1 MMGQGG
7 CIDTQEH
14 WRALSYQKEY
24 GCNFR
29 SVSTLRT
36 RKRRHITGD
45 AGTREELSR
54 RHANAKT
61 GRRQSCRENAIVVS
75 VAEEKFTEVVYAG
88 TEKKTIFRK
97 GVAFA
102 AGKTGI
108 RKGKSG
114 TATVE
119 AALILPMVML
129 AILAVLSIIR
139 ITGTYER
146 MQHALNQVAED
157 MSQYSYLYA
166 VSGLKGKHDALV
178 DKTAQAKE
186 ELLEQQEAVNTF
198 YQSLQSVAGDLGSF
212 GNGNTVQAF
221 FDTLTGMDDVNSSFD
236 GLSAQVESIL
246 EDPMG
251 EASLI
256 GLALSDTLLSENKT
270 ALLGLIAKSM
280 LKGRLSDDLNVP
292 PRELEYRLRL
302 TDGLKD
308 LDFSSSTFFND
319 KQTIDLILE
328 YTVKPMP
335 DFFFLPEIRLRNRA
349 CVLAW
354 AWGVD
359 HQGQETG
366 TDGESIWNYE
376 GSKSYMKQNTERGN
390 TAEARFTKELVQK
403 FGEHAESTPYVFP
416 VVDVIVYAHDNQP
429 GKLITVFSLN
439 PFLSSYQKESAILG
453 KIREKLNAL
462 SSFQTG
468 RTKDY
473 IIDVTGGNYQRI
485 VYMVIPENK
494 ELPKS
499 FEPAFEK
506 ALKDA
511 EKLGVELN
519 LVRKYGDYTKPY
531 QNPQE
536 SGEQTPQENTEQ
548 NPQD

>member
-1 MMGQGG
+1 MMHRGIGKHCHIAGG
-7 CIDTQEH
+7 TGVFSSVLPFKCNGNRCHNAGDTGTWE
-14 WRALSYQKEY
+14 EF
-24 GCNFR
+24 FR
-29 SVSTLRT
+29 RNTNV
-36 RKRRHITGD
+36 I
-45 AGTREELSR
+45 
-54 RHANAKT
+54 T
-61 GRRQSCRENAIVVS
+61 GRRQGCRENAIVVS
-75 VAEEKFTEVVYAG
+75 MAKEISGEVIYAG
-88 TEKKTIFRK
+88 AVKRATFRED
-97 GVAFA
+97 AIFA
-102 AGKTGI
+102 AEKAGI

-166 VSGLKGKHDALV
+166 VSGLKDKHDAWV
-178 DKTAQAKE
+178 DKTAKAKE
-186 ELLEQQEAVNTF
+186 ELLEQQEAVSTF
-198 YQSLQSVAGDLGSF
+198 YQSLQNVAGNVGSF
-212 GNGNTVQAF
+212 GNGNTLNAF
-221 FDTLTGMDDVNSSFD
+221 FDTLAGLDDVISSFD
-236 GLSAQVESIL
+236 ALSGQVESIL

-251 EASLI
+251 EVRLI
-256 GLALSDTLLSENKT
+256 GLALSDTLVSETKT
-270 ALLGLIAKSM
+270 ALLGVIAKSM
-280 LKGRLSDDLNVP
+280 LKSRLSSDLNIP
-292 PRELEYRLRL
+292 PRELENRLRL
-302 TDGLKD
+302 TDGLQG
-308 LDFSSSTFFND
+308 LDFSCSTFFDD

-349 CVLAW
+349 CVYAW
-354 AWGVD
+354 TWGVD

-366 TDGESIWNYE
+366 ADGESIWNYE
-376 GSKSYMKQNTERGN
+376 GSESYMKQNTERGN
-390 TAEARFTKELVQK
+390 TAEARFTKELAQK
-403 FGEHAESTPYVFP
+403 FGEHAEATPYIFP

-439 PFLSSYQKESAILG
+439 PFLSSYQKESAVLG
-453 KIREKLNAL
+453 KIREKINAL
-462 SSFQTG
+462 SSFRTG

-473 IIDVTGGNYQRI
+473 IIDVTDGNYQRI
-485 VYMVIPENK
+485 VYLVIPENK

-499 FEPAFEK
+499 FEPAFDK

-519 LVRKYGDYTKPY
+519 LVRKYGEYTKPY

-536 SGEQTPQENTEQ
+536 GAEQSQQESNEQSQQENDEQ
-548 NPQD
+548 NP